1 MAVIYCSQKY
11 VSEIPHS
18 GCVYSTHPSIRIFF
32 FVNNPD
38 KIIGPWDSESE
49 SQHWFVENSS
59 ISIINQCA
67 FPYCLE
73 IDQNGSIFFEKTDSE
88 TYRIIAELM
97 LSSKI
102 QELNYY
108 APCGITNTLEIQYN
122 GP

>member
-1 MAVIYCSQKY
+1 MSRKY
-11 VSEIPHS
+11 RIQDAF
-18 GCVYSTHPSIRIFF
+18 YSTHPGIRIFF

-49 SQHWFVENSS
+49 SQHWFVENSG

-88 TYRIIAELM
+88 TYRIIAELI

-102 QELNYY
+102 QDNESLIN
-108 APCGITNTLEIQYN
+108 GIYIKKKTNVKEKNKIIHK
-122 GP
+122 